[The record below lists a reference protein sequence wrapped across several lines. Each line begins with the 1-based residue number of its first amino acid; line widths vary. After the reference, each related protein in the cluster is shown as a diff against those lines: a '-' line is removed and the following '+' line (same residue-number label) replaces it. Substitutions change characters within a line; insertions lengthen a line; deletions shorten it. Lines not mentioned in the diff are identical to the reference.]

1 MSFLETPIFPDQLAY
16 GLVVGKTDSRTR
28 IAMNSGAVVVNRNW
42 AHYLTRFEGGTT
54 ARTQTQKN
62 EIDAFFAAV
71 GVSGFRI
78 KDWGDFEA
86 GSSGVCTLISGNSY
100 QLGKTYV
107 AGANTYT
114 RKIQKPKSG
123 TLAIAGGGSYTV
135 DYTTGIVTRNS
146 GAAPTTWT
154 GEFDVPARF
163 EVDELMWQIVDRG
176 GGGLLFIAD
185 NLTIMEIRL

>member
-1 MSFLETPIFPDQLAY
+1 MSFIETPAFPDQLEY
-16 GLVVGKTDSRTR
+16 GLVVGKTDSRSRVMT
-28 IAMNSGAVVVNRNW
+28 NNGAVTVNRNW

-54 ARTQTQKN
+54 ARTQAQKD

-78 KDWGDFEA
+78 KDWSDFKA
-86 GSSGVCTLISGNSY
+86 GSSGVCTLISGNNY
-100 QLGKTYV
+100 QLGKTYM
-107 AGANTYT
+107 AGASTYT

-123 TLAIAGGGSYTV
+123 TLAIAGGGSYSV

-163 EVDELMWQIVDRG
+163 EVDELMWQVAGRG
-176 GGGLLFIAD
+176 AGGLMFICD

>member
-1 MSFLETPIFPDQLAY
+1 MAFIETPSFPDQLAY

-28 IAMNSGAVVVNRNW
+28 VMTNSGAVAVNRNW

-54 ARTQTQKN
+54 ARTQSQKD

-78 KDWGDFEA
+78 KDWSDFQA
-86 GSSGVCTLISGNSY
+86 GTAGVCTLISGNTY
-100 QLGKTYV
+100 QLGKNYT
-107 AGANTYT
+107 AGSTTYT

-163 EVDELMWQIVDRG
+163 EVDELMWQVSTRAA
-176 GGGLLFIAD
+176 GGLMFICD

>member
-1 MSFLETPIFPDQLAY
+1 MAFIETPAFPDQLAY

-28 IAMNSGAVVVNRNW
+28 VMMNSGATTVNRNW

-54 ARTQTQKN
+54 ARTQAQKD

-78 KDWGDFEA
+78 KDWSDFKA
-86 GSSGVCTLISGNSY
+86 GSSGVCTLISGNDY

-163 EVDELMWQIVDRG
+163 EVDELMWQVADRG
-176 GGGLLFIAD
+176 AGGLMFICD